1 MGTYV
6 SMDATVMRQFIMVA
20 NWKLH
25 KTRAEARQ
33 FIDDLCRHCPDPGP
47 LEAVLA
53 APFTALA
60 TMQACLRATPFL
72 LAAQDLFWENFG
84 AYTGE
89 VSAPM
94 LVDVG
99 CTYVIVGHSER
110 RQYFSETDETVD
122 KKVTA
127 ALQAGLRP
135 IVCVGEA
142 LAQRQA
148 GETFAILEQQIRGG
162 LAACQS
168 EAMSQVVLAYEPLWA
183 IGTGVTATP
192 QQAQEVHGYL
202 RTLLAQFWGE
212 IVAQTVRIQYGGSV
226 RPENI
231 AALMAE
237 PDIDG
242 ALVGG
247 ASLDAN
253 SFAQILMYGRK

>member
-1 MGTYV
+1 
-6 SMDATVMRQFIMVA
+6 MRQPIMAA

-25 KTRAEARQ
+25 KTSAEARQ
-33 FIDDLCRHCPDPGP
+33 FVAALSQQCPAPSP
-47 LEAVLA
+47 LDVVIA

-60 TMQACLRATPFL
+60 ALQEPLRATPFH
-72 LAAQDLFWENFG
+72 LAAQDLFWENSG

-99 CTYVIVGHSER
+99 CSYVIIGHSER
-110 RQYFSETDETVD
+110 RQHFGETDATVA
-122 KKVTA
+122 KKVAA

-135 IVCVGEA
+135 IVCIGES

-148 GETFAILEQQIRGG
+148 GETFAVLERQVRHG

-168 EAMSQVVLAYEPLWA
+168 ATMPQVVLAYEPLWA

-192 QQAQEVHGYL
+192 DQAQEVHGFL
-202 RTLLAQFWGE
+202 RTLLMQVWDE
-212 IVAQTVRIQYGGSV
+212 SVAHTVRIQYGGSV

-231 AALMAE
+231 ATLMAE

-247 ASLDAN
+247 ASLDATT
-253 SFAQILMYGRK
+253 FAQILMYGRK

>member
-1 MGTYV
+1 
-6 SMDATVMRQFIMVA
+6 MRQPIIVA

-25 KTRAEARQ
+25 KTIAEARQ
-33 FIDDLCRHCPDPGP
+33 FVAALAQQCPAPGT
-47 LEAVLA
+47 LDVVIA

-60 TMQACLRATPFL
+60 ALQDQLRATPFH
-72 LAAQDLFWENFG
+72 LAAQDLFWENSG

-89 VSAPM
+89 ISAPM

-99 CTYVIVGHSER
+99 CTYVIIGHSER
-110 RQYFSETDETVD
+110 RQYFGETDETVA
-122 KKVTA
+122 KKVAA

-135 IVCVGEA
+135 IVCIGES

-148 GETFAILEQQIRGG
+148 GETLAVLERQVQHG
-162 LAACQS
+162 LAACPS
-168 EAMSQVVLAYEPLWA
+168 AAMSEVVLAYEPLWA

-192 QQAQEVHGYL
+192 SQAQEVHGFL
-202 RTLLAQFWGE
+202 RTLLTQVWGE
-212 IVAQTVRIQYGGSV
+212 SVARPVRIQYGGSV

-247 ASLDAN
+247 ASLDATA
-253 SFAQILMYGRK
+253 FAQILLYGRK

>member
-1 MGTYV
+1 M
-6 SMDATVMRQFIMVA
+6 AA

-25 KTRAEARQ
+25 KTIAEARQ
-33 FIDDLCRHCPDPGP
+33 FMAALVQQCPAPGP
-47 LEAVLA
+47 LDVVIA

-60 TMQACLRATPFL
+60 ALQDALRATPFH
-72 LAAQDLFWENFG
+72 LAAQDLFWENSG

-94 LVDVG
+94 LVDAG
-99 CTYVIVGHSER
+99 CSYVIIGHSER
-110 RQYFSETDETVD
+110 RQHFGETDATVA
-122 KKVTA
+122 KKVAA

-135 IVCVGEA
+135 IVCIGES

-148 GETFAILEQQIRGG
+148 GETFAVLERQVRHG

-168 EAMSQVVLAYEPLWA
+168 ATMPQVVLAYEPLWA

-192 QQAQEVHGYL
+192 DQAQEVHGFL
-202 RTLLAQFWGE
+202 RTLLMQVWGE
-212 IVAQTVRIQYGGSV
+212 SVAHTVCIQYGGSV

-247 ASLDAN
+247 ASLDATT
-253 SFAQILMYGRK
+253 FAQILMYGRK

>member
-1 MGTYV
+1 
-6 SMDATVMRQFIMVA
+6 MRQPIMAA

-33 FIDDLCRHCPDPGP
+33 FVDDLYRHCPDPGP
-47 LEAVLA
+47 LEVVLA
-53 APFTALA
+53 ASFTALA
-60 TMQACLRATPFL
+60 ALQERLRSTPFL
-72 LAAQDLFWENFG
+72 LAAQDLFWENVG

-99 CTYVIVGHSER
+99 CAYVIVGHSER
-110 RQYFSETDETVD
+110 RQYFGETDETVS

-135 IVCVGEA
+135 LVCVGEA

-148 GETFAILEQQIRGG
+148 GDTFAVLEQQIRHG

-168 EAMSQVVLAYEPLWA
+168 EAMSRVVLAYEPLWA

-202 RTLLAQFWGE
+202 RTLLAQLWGE
-212 IVAQTVRIQYGGSV
+212 TVAETVRIQYGGSV

-247 ASLDAN
+247 ASLEAN
-253 SFAQILMYGRK
+253 SFAEILMYGRK

>member
-1 MGTYV
+1 
-6 SMDATVMRQFIMVA
+6 MRQPIIAA

-33 FIDDLCRHCPDPGP
+33 FIDDLYRHCPDPGP
-47 LEAVLA
+47 LEVVLA

-60 TMQACLRATPFL
+60 TMQEHLRATPFL
-72 LAAQDLFWENFG
+72 LAAQDLFWENVG

-99 CTYVIVGHSER
+99 CAYVIIGHSER
-110 RQYFSETDETVD
+110 RQNFGETDETVSN
-122 KKVTA
+122 KVTA

-148 GETFAILEQQIRGG
+148 GDTFAVLEQQLRRG

-168 EAMSQVVLAYEPLWA
+168 EAIAHVVLAYEPLWA

-192 QQAQEVHGYL
+192 QQAQEVPAYL
-202 RTLLAQFWGE
+202 RMLLAQLWGE
-212 IVAQTVRIQYGGSV
+212 PVAQTVRIQYGGSV
-226 RPENI
+226 RSENI

-247 ASLDAN
+247 ASLDAH
-253 SFAQILMYGRK
+253 SFAEILMHGRK

>member
-1 MGTYV
+1 
-6 SMDATVMRQFIMVA
+6 MRQPIIAA
-20 NWKLH
+20 NWKLY

-47 LEAVLA
+47 LEVILA

-60 TMQACLRATPFL
+60 AMQERLCSTPFR
-72 LAAQDLFWENFG
+72 LAAQDLFWENWG
-84 AYTGE
+84 AYTGA

-94 LVDVG
+94 LLDVG

-110 RQYFSETDETVD
+110 RHYFGETDETVS

-127 ALQAGLRP
+127 AVQAGLRP

-148 GETFAILEQQIRGG
+148 GDTFLVLEQQMRRG
-162 LAACQS
+162 LAACQG
-168 EAMSQVVLAYEPLWA
+168 EAVSQVVLAYEPLWA

-202 RTLLAQFWGE
+202 RTLLAQLWGE
-212 IVAQTVRIQYGGSV
+212 TVAQTVRIQYGGSV

-242 ALVGG
+242 ALVGS
-247 ASLDAN
+247 ASLDAT

>member
-1 MGTYV
+1 
-6 SMDATVMRQFIMVA
+6 MRQPIITA
-20 NWKLH
+20 NWKLY
-25 KTRAEARQ
+25 KTIAEARQ
-33 FIDDLCRHCPDPGP
+33 FVAALAQQCPAPGP
-47 LEAVLA
+47 LDVVIA

-60 TMQACLRATPFL
+60 ALQDEIRATPFR
-72 LAAQDLFWENFG
+72 LAAQNLFWENSG

-99 CTYVIVGHSER
+99 CTYVIIGHSER
-110 RQYFSETDETVD
+110 RQYFGETDETVAN
-122 KKVTA
+122 KVAA

-135 IVCVGEA
+135 VVCIGES

-148 GETFAILEQQIRGG
+148 GETFAVLQRQVRHG

-168 EAMSQVVLAYEPLWA
+168 ETMSHVVLAYEPLWA

-192 QQAQEVHGYL
+192 SQAQEVHGVL
-202 RTLLAQFWGE
+202 RTLLTQTWSE
-212 IVAQTVRIQYGGSV
+212 SVAQTVRIQYGGSV

-237 PDIDG
+237 RDIDG

-247 ASLDAN
+247 ASLDAT

>member
-1 MGTYV
+1 
-6 SMDATVMRQFIMVA
+6 MRQPIIAA

-25 KTRAEARQ
+25 KTTAEARQ
-33 FIDDLCRHCPDPGP
+33 FIAALSQQCPDPGP
-47 LEAVLA
+47 LDVVIA

-60 TMQACLRATPFL
+60 VLQEELRSTPFY
-72 LAAQDLFWENFG
+72 LAAQDLFWENSG

-99 CTYVIVGHSER
+99 CAYVIIGHSER
-110 RQYFSETDETVD
+110 RQYFGETDETVA
-122 KKVTA
+122 KKVAA

-135 IVCVGEA
+135 LVCIGES

-148 GETFAILEQQIRGG
+148 GETLTVLEQQVRYG

-168 EAMSQVVLAYEPLWA
+168 DVMSQIVLAYEPLWA

-192 QQAQEVHGYL
+192 SQAQEVHGAL
-202 RTLLAQFWGE
+202 RRLLTQSWGE
-212 IVAQTVRIQYGGSV
+212 AVAQTVRIQYGGSV
-226 RPENI
+226 RLENI

-247 ASLDAN
+247 ASLEAT
-253 SFAQILMYGRK
+253 SFAQLLLYGRT

>member
-1 MGTYV
+1 
-6 SMDATVMRQFIMVA
+6 MRQPIITA

-25 KTRAEARQ
+25 KTIAEARQ
-33 FIDDLCRHCPDPGP
+33 FVAALARQCPAPGP
-47 LEAVLA
+47 LDVVIA

-60 TMQACLRATPFL
+60 ALQDELRATPFR
-72 LAAQDLFWENFG
+72 LAAQNLFWENSG

-99 CTYVIVGHSER
+99 CSYVIIGHSER
-110 RQYFSETDETVD
+110 RQYFGETDATVAQ
-122 KKVTA
+122 KVAA
-127 ALQAGLRP
+127 ALQADLRP
-135 IVCVGEA
+135 IVCIGES

-148 GETFAILEQQIRGG
+148 GETFAVLERQVRHG
-162 LAACQS
+162 LAACQNA
-168 EAMSQVVLAYEPLWA
+168 AMLQVVLAYEPLWA

-192 QQAQEVHGYL
+192 GQAQEVHGYL
-202 RTLLAQFWGE
+202 RTLLTQVWDE
-212 IVAQTVRIQYGGSV
+212 SVAPTVRIQYGGSV

-237 PDIDG
+237 RDIDG

-247 ASLDAN
+247 ASLDAT
-253 SFAQILMYGRK
+253 SFAQLLMYGRK